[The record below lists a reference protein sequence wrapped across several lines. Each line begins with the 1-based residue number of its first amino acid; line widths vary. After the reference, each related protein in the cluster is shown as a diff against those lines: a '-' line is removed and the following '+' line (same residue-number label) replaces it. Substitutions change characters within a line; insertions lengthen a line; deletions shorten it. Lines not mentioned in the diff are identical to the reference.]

1 MQSSQRR
8 AAKIMTVLN
17 GEEEPPAVKLTLVVT
32 LEEQGMLSSDLPIF
46 GCFIVCWGF
55 FFFFY
60 PFPLVSWRDLPRS
73 CCSPRGDGVLQG
85 GLSSEIALTQAA
97 AWGFGDICSE
107 SWQLSHSCDG

>member
-1 MQSSQRR
+1 MRGGIEVQSSQRR

-55 FFFFY
+55 FFFLT
-60 PFPLVSWRDLPRS
+60 PFLWFL
-73 CCSPRGDGVLQG
+73 GVTFR
-85 GLSSEIALTQAA
+85 EAA
-97 AWGFGDICSE
+97 APQEGTGC
-107 SWQLSHSCDG
+107 CRVG